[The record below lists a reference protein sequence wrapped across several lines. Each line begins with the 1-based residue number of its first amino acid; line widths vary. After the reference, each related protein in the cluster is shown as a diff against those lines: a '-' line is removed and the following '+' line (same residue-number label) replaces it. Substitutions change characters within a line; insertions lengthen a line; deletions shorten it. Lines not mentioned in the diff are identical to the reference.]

1 MFTEAMPFI
10 THYVSEL
17 ANELHQRRPEY
28 RLSSIQQKW
37 LSFCLTG
44 MLLTGT
50 LCWAA
55 FEANGVGRLS
65 PWRAILDVL
74 QSQTSMVTSASNQFL
89 GLDAHIT
96 NQEWRACT

>member
-17 ANELHQRRPEY
+17 TNELHQRRPES
-28 RLSSIQQKW
+28 RPSGVQQKW

-50 LCWAA
+50 LCWVVA
-55 FEANGVGRLS
+55 FERTGLGGYRLGALS
-65 PWRAILDVL
+65 
-74 QSQTSMVTSASNQFL
+74 
-89 GLDAHIT
+89 
-96 NQEWRACT
+96 